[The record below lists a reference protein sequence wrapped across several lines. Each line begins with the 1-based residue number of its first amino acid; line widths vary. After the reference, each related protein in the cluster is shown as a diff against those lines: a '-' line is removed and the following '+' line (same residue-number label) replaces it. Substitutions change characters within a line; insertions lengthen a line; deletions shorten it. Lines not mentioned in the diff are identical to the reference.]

1 MPQPQM
7 TVLEILNRT
16 KVFFEKKGVP
26 DARLDAEYI
35 ISYGLK
41 MKNRMDLYLNF
52 EKPLTPAELDVLR
65 TMVAR
70 RATREPLQHIIGDT
84 SFRGFIIK
92 CDRRALIPRPE
103 TESLVDMAA
112 DCLKGVENPFI
123 VEIGTGTGAIAIACA
138 KEIAGARVLATDVS
152 EDALALA
159 RTNAEANG
167 LGESANAGGNS
178 TATDSATVASTSSTG
193 SPTSSSTPSNTLQFA
208 QGDLLDAVTADVI
221 AKAIGAAA
229 DAATS
234 IDSAPSTD
242 SASSATH
249 ANSQNTASTLQ
260 FAQGDLLDAVTADV
274 IAKAIGAAADAAT
287 LAGPQIDCLVANLPY
302 IPDGE
307 KNNLQP
313 EVAKYDPALAL
324 FGGADG
330 LDLVRKLLK
339 QTEGRLKQGASILL
353 EIGSEQG
360 EILKAEA
367 GNYPWLE
374 FTGIHKDFCNNVRFV
389 SYKAK

>member
-1 MPQPQM
+1 MPANAPM

-70 RATREPLQHIIGDT
+70 RAAREPLQHIIGDT

-112 DCLKGVENPFI
+112 DNLKGIENPFI
-123 VEIGTGTGAIAIACA
+123 VEVGTGTGAIAIACA

-167 LGESANAGGNS
+167 
-178 TATDSATVASTSSTG
+178 TG
-193 SPTSSSTPSNTLQFA
+193 DALHFA
-208 QGDLLDAVTADVI
+208 QGDLLDAVTAEVI
-221 AKAIGAAA
+221 ANVTGA
-229 DAATS
+229 
-234 IDSAPSTD
+234 
-242 SASSATH
+242 SASSAT
-249 ANSQNTASTLQ
+249 LP
-260 FAQGDLLDAVTADV
+260 
-274 IAKAIGAAADAAT
+274 K
-287 LAGPQIDCLVANLPY
+287 IDCLVANLPY

-307 KNNLQP
+307 KDKLQP

-330 LDLVRKLLK
+330 LDLVRKLLQ
-339 QTEGRLKQGASILL
+339 QTEGKLKPGASILL

-360 EILKAEA
+360 EMLKSEA
-367 GNYPWLE
+367 ANYPWLE

>member
-16 KVFFEKKGVP
+16 KVFFEKKGIP

-112 DCLKGVENPFI
+112 DSLKGIENPFI
-123 VEIGTGTGAIAIACA
+123 VEIGTGTGAISIACA
-138 KEIAGARVLATDVS
+138 KEIKGARVLATDIS

-167 LGESANAGGNS
+167 LSDGSA
-178 TATDSATVASTSSTG
+178 DSATSE
-193 SPTSSSTPSNTLQFA
+193 
-208 QGDLLDAVTADVI
+208 
-221 AKAIGAAA
+221 
-229 DAATS
+229 
-234 IDSAPSTD
+234 
-242 SASSATH
+242 
-249 ANSQNTASTLQ
+249 STLQ
-260 FAQGDLLDAVTADV
+260 FAQGDLLNAVTADV
-274 IAKAIGAAADAAT
+274 LSKVAGDASAK
-287 LAGPQIDCLVANLPY
+287 IDCLIANLPY

-307 KNNLQP
+307 KDKLQP

-330 LDLVRKLLK
+330 LDLVRKLLQ
-339 QTEGRLKQGASILL
+339 QTENRLKPGASILL

-360 EILKAEA
+360 EMLKSEA
-367 GNYPWLE
+367 ANYPWLE
-374 FTGIHKDFCNNVRFV
+374 FTGIHKDFCNNIRFV
-389 SYKAK
+389 SYKKL

>member
-16 KVFFEKKGVP
+16 KVFFEKKGIP

-112 DCLKGVENPFI
+112 ESLKGIENPFI
-123 VEIGTGTGAIAIACA
+123 VEIGTGTGAISIACA
-138 KEIAGARVLATDVS
+138 KEIAGAKVLATDIS

-159 RTNAEANG
+159 RINAEANAT
-167 LGESANAGGNS
+167 GE
-178 TATDSATVASTSSTG
+178 
-193 SPTSSSTPSNTLQFA
+193 TLHFV
-208 QGDLLDAVTADVI
+208 QGDLLNAVTSEAI
-221 AKAIGAAA
+221 AKATGA
-229 DAATS
+229 S
-234 IDSAPSTD
+234 VDSA
-242 SASSATH
+242 
-249 ANSQNTASTLQ
+249 TLP
-260 FAQGDLLDAVTADV
+260 
-274 IAKAIGAAADAAT
+274 K
-287 LAGPQIDCLVANLPY
+287 IDCLIANLPY

-307 KNNLQP
+307 KDKLQP

-330 LDLVRKLLK
+330 LDLVRKLLQ
-339 QTEGRLKQGASILL
+339 QTESSLKPGAAIFL

-360 EILKAEA
+360 EMLKAEA
-367 GNYPWLE
+367 TNYPWLE

-389 SYKAK
+389 SYKKI

>member
-16 KVFFEKKGVP
+16 KVFFEKKGIP

-112 DCLKGVENPFI
+112 ESLKGVENPFI
-123 VEIGTGTGAIAIACA
+123 VEVGTGTGAISIACA
-138 KEIAGARVLATDVS
+138 KEIAGAKVLATDIS

-159 RTNAEANG
+159 RINAEANAT
-167 LGESANAGGNS
+167 GE
-178 TATDSATVASTSSTG
+178 TVH
-193 SPTSSSTPSNTLQFA
+193 FV
-208 QGDLLDAVTADVI
+208 QGDLLNAVTSEAI
-221 AKAIGAAA
+221 AKATGA
-229 DAATS
+229 S
-234 IDSAPSTD
+234 VDSA
-242 SASSATH
+242 
-249 ANSQNTASTLQ
+249 TLP
-260 FAQGDLLDAVTADV
+260 
-274 IAKAIGAAADAAT
+274 K
-287 LAGPQIDCLVANLPY
+287 IDCLIANLPY

-307 KNNLQP
+307 KDKLQP

-330 LDLVRKLLK
+330 LDLVRKLLQ
-339 QTEGRLKQGASILL
+339 QTESSLKPGAAIFL

-360 EILKAEA
+360 EMLKSEA
-367 GNYPWLE
+367 ANYPWLE

-389 SYKAK
+389 SYKKL

>member
-1 MPQPQM
+1 MPQQQM

-70 RATREPLQHIIGDT
+70 RAAREPLQHIIGDT
-84 SFRGFIIK
+84 SFRGFTIK

-112 DCLKGVENPFI
+112 ESLKGIENPFI
-123 VEIGTGTGAIAIACA
+123 VEIGTGTGAISIACA

-159 RTNAEANG
+159 RTNAEANAT
-167 LGESANAGGNS
+167 GEALLF
-178 TATDSATVASTSSTG
+178 T
-193 SPTSSSTPSNTLQFA
+193 
-208 QGDLLDAVTADVI
+208 QGDLLNAVTADVI
-221 AKAIGAAA
+221 ANVSGA
-229 DAATS
+229 
-234 IDSAPSTD
+234 SAVLRQAQHT
-242 SASSATH
+242 SSAT
-249 ANSQNTASTLQ
+249 LP
-260 FAQGDLLDAVTADV
+260 
-274 IAKAIGAAADAAT
+274 K
-287 LAGPQIDCLVANLPY
+287 IDCLIANLPY

-307 KNNLQP
+307 KDKLQP

-330 LDLVRKLLK
+330 LDLVRKLLQ
-339 QTEGRLKQGASILL
+339 QTEGKLKPGASILL

-360 EILKAEA
+360 EMLKAEA
-367 GNYPWLE
+367 ANYPWLE
-374 FTGIHKDFCNNVRFV
+374 FTGIHKDFCNNIRFV

>member
-1 MPQPQM
+1 MQQM

-112 DCLKGVENPFI
+112 DSLKGIENPFI
-123 VEIGTGTGAIAIACA
+123 VEIGTGTGAISIACA
-138 KEIAGARVLATDVS
+138 KEIKGAHVLATDIS

-167 LGESANAGGNS
+167 LGDSSGADADDAGASAP
-178 TATDSATVASTSSTG
+178 STG
-193 SPTSSSTPSNTLQFA
+193 SGTLMFA
-208 QGDLLDAVTADVI
+208 QGDLLNAVTAEVLSKVAGDAS
-221 AKAIGAAA
+221 AK
-229 DAATS
+229 
-234 IDSAPSTD
+234 IDS
-242 SASSATH
+242 
-249 ANSQNTASTLQ
+249 L
-260 FAQGDLLDAVTADV
+260 
-274 IAKAIGAAADAAT
+274 I
-287 LAGPQIDCLVANLPY
+287 ANLPY

-307 KNNLQP
+307 KDKLQP

-330 LDLVRKLLK
+330 LDLVRKLLQ
-339 QTEGRLKQGASILL
+339 QTEGRLKSGASILL

-360 EILKAEA
+360 EMLKAEA
-367 GNYPWLE
+367 ANYPWLE

>member
-1 MPQPQM
+1 MPQQQM

-70 RATREPLQHIIGDT
+70 RAAREPLQHIIGDT
-84 SFRGFIIK
+84 SFRGFTIK

-112 DCLKGVENPFI
+112 ESLKGIENPFI
-123 VEIGTGTGAIAIACA
+123 VEIGTGTGAISIACA

-159 RTNAEANG
+159 RTNAEANAT
-167 LGESANAGGNS
+167 GEALLF
-178 TATDSATVASTSSTG
+178 T
-193 SPTSSSTPSNTLQFA
+193 
-208 QGDLLDAVTADVI
+208 QGDLLNAVTADVI
-221 AKAIGAAA
+221 ANVSGA
-229 DAATS
+229 
-234 IDSAPSTD
+234 SAVLRQAQHT
-242 SASSATH
+242 SSAT
-249 ANSQNTASTLQ
+249 LP
-260 FAQGDLLDAVTADV
+260 
-274 IAKAIGAAADAAT
+274 K
-287 LAGPQIDCLVANLPY
+287 IDCLIANLPY

-307 KNNLQP
+307 KDKLQP

-330 LDLVRKLLK
+330 LDLVRKLLQ
-339 QTEGRLKQGASILL
+339 QTEGKLKPGASILL

-360 EILKAEA
+360 EKLKAEA
-367 GNYPWLE
+367 ANYPWLE

>member
-1 MPQPQM
+1 MQQM

-112 DCLKGVENPFI
+112 DSVKGVENPFI
-123 VEIGTGTGAIAIACA
+123 VEIGTGTGAISIACA
-138 KEIAGARVLATDVS
+138 KEIKGARVLATDIS

-159 RTNAEANG
+159 RTNAEANE
-167 LGESANAGGNS
+167 LGGSNADADDAGASAGS
-178 TATDSATVASTSSTG
+178 LRPSSG
-193 SPTSSSTPSNTLQFA
+193 TLMFA
-208 QGDLLDAVTADVI
+208 QGDLLNAVTAEVI
-221 AKAIGAAA
+221 ANVVGASA
-229 DAATS
+229 
-234 IDSAPSTD
+234 DSAGSSTS
-242 SASSATH
+242 SAS
-249 ANSQNTASTLQ
+249 LP
-260 FAQGDLLDAVTADV
+260 
-274 IAKAIGAAADAAT
+274 K
-287 LAGPQIDCLVANLPY
+287 IDCLIANLPY

-307 KNNLQP
+307 KDKLQP

-330 LDLVRKLLK
+330 LDLVRKLLQ
-339 QTEGRLKQGASILL
+339 QTEGRLKSGASILL

-360 EILKAEA
+360 EMLKAEA
-367 GNYPWLE
+367 EKYPWLE

>member
-16 KVFFEKKGVP
+16 KVFFEKKGIP

-112 DCLKGVENPFI
+112 DSLKGIEKPFI
-123 VEIGTGTGAIAIACA
+123 VEIGTGTGAISIACA
-138 KEIAGARVLATDVS
+138 KEIAGAKVLATDVS

-167 LGESANAGGNS
+167 LAGNPDAESAASSTDS
-178 TATDSATVASTSSTG
+178 TASASSASSANTASTLT
-193 SPTSSSTPSNTLQFA
+193 FA
-208 QGDLLDAVTADVI
+208 QGDLLNAVTADVI
-221 AKAIGAAA
+221 ANVAG
-229 DAATS
+229 DA
-234 IDSAPSTD
+234 
-242 SASSATH
+242 
-249 ANSQNTASTLQ
+249 TA
-260 FAQGDLLDAVTADV
+260 
-274 IAKAIGAAADAAT
+274 K
-287 LAGPQIDCLVANLPY
+287 IDCLIANLPY
-302 IPDGE
+302 IPDSE
-307 KNNLQP
+307 KDKLQP

-330 LDLVRKLLK
+330 LDLVRKLLQ
-339 QTEGRLKQGASILL
+339 QTEGKLKPGASILL

-360 EILKAEA
+360 EMLKAEA
-367 GNYPWLE
+367 EKYPWLE

>member
-1 MPQPQM
+1 MPANAPM

-16 KVFFEKKGVP
+16 KVFFEKKGIP

-112 DCLKGVENPFI
+112 DSLKGIENPFI

-138 KEIAGARVLATDVS
+138 KEIAGAKVLATDVS

-167 LGESANAGGNS
+167 LGGANADADDAG
-178 TATDSATVASTSSTG
+178 ASAGSASLT
-193 SPTSSSTPSNTLQFA
+193 FA
-208 QGDLLDAVTADVI
+208 QGDLLNAVTAEVLSKVAGDVS
-221 AKAIGAAA
+221 AK
-229 DAATS
+229 
-234 IDSAPSTD
+234 
-242 SASSATH
+242 
-249 ANSQNTASTLQ
+249 
-260 FAQGDLLDAVTADV
+260 
-274 IAKAIGAAADAAT
+274 
-287 LAGPQIDCLVANLPY
+287 IDCLIANLPY

-307 KNNLQP
+307 KDKLQP

-330 LDLVRKLLK
+330 LDLVRKLLQ
-339 QTEGRLKQGASILL
+339 QTEGRLKPGASILL

-360 EILKAEA
+360 EMLKSEA
-367 GNYPWLE
+367 ANYPWLE

>member
-1 MPQPQM
+1 
-7 TVLEILNRT
+7 VLEILNRT

-112 DCLKGVENPFI
+112 DSLKGVENPFV
-123 VEIGTGTGAIAIACA
+123 VEIGTGTGAISIACA
-138 KEIAGARVLATDVS
+138 KEIAGAKVLATDVS

-159 RTNAEANG
+159 RTNAEANAT
-167 LGESANAGGNS
+167 GEA
-178 TATDSATVASTSSTG
+178 
-193 SPTSSSTPSNTLQFA
+193 LLFA
-208 QGDLLDAVTADVI
+208 QGDLLNAVTADVLSKVAGDAS
-221 AKAIGAAA
+221 AK
-229 DAATS
+229 
-234 IDSAPSTD
+234 
-242 SASSATH
+242 
-249 ANSQNTASTLQ
+249 
-260 FAQGDLLDAVTADV
+260 
-274 IAKAIGAAADAAT
+274 
-287 LAGPQIDCLVANLPY
+287 IDCLVANLPY

-307 KNNLQP
+307 KDNLQP

-330 LDLVRKLLK
+330 LDLVRKLLQ
-339 QTEGRLKQGASILL
+339 QTEGRLKSGASILL

-360 EILKAEA
+360 EMLKAEA
-367 GNYPWLE
+367 EKYPWLE